1 MHVITE
7 HKVIHERYTT
17 ENRVAGDNRPIGQVV
32 DELKTEAKEFF
43 NTRLQMLM
51 QEMKSKV
58 NIWKYAIPMFV
69 VAGVVLWVA
78 FLVLTFALV
87 SFLAGIFQPSNYAW
101 CFGGL
106 IVGAFYLFIAAGVFF
121 LAQKEMAQ
129 AGLAPT
135 RTMKVLKEDQIWMQ
149 NEARSQA

>member
-7 HKVIHERYTT
+7 HKVIHEQK
-17 ENRVAGDNRPIGQVV
+17 PISQVV
-32 DELKTEAKEFF
+32 EELKTEAKDFF
-43 NTRLQMLM
+43 NTRLQMLT
-51 QEMKSKV
+51 QEMKSKMNV
-58 NIWKYAIPMFV
+58 WKFAIPMFV
-69 VAGVVLWVA
+69 VAGVTAWVA

-106 IVGAFYLFIAAGVFF
+106 IVGAFYCFVAAGIFF

-129 AGLAPT
+129 AGLTPT
-135 RTMKVLKEDQIWMQ
+135 RTLRVLKEDQIWMQ
-149 NEARSQA
+149 NEARSQV